1 MIRRSRDDS
10 GRGKPLAMSR
20 MSLCLFAKGQ
30 KKQKVPEEM
39 ILQTL

>member
-1 MIRRSRDDS
+1 MIHRSRNGG
-10 GRGKPLAMSR
+10 GRGEALAMDR

>member
-1 MIRRSRDDS
+1 M
-10 GRGKPLAMSR
+10 PLAMSR
-20 MSLCLFAKGQ
+20 MMLCSFVKRQ

>member
-1 MIRRSRDDS
+1 MIHRSRDGG
-10 GRGKPLAMSR
+10 GRGEPLSMSR
-20 MSLCLFAKGQ
+20 ISLCLFAKGQ

>member
-1 MIRRSRDDS
+1 
-10 GRGKPLAMSR
+10 

>member
-1 MIRRSRDDS
+1 MIHRSRDGG
-10 GRGKPLAMSR
+10 GRGEPLAMSS
-20 MSLCLFAKGQ
+20 MPLCPFVKGQ

>member
-1 MIRRSRDDS
+1 MIHRLRDGG
-10 GRGKPLAMSR
+10 GRGEPLAMR
-20 MSLCLFAKGQ
+20 RVSLCLFIKRQ

>member
-1 MIRRSRDDS
+1 MIHRSRDGG
-10 GRGKPLAMSR
+10 GRGEPLAMSR
-20 MSLCLFAKGQ
+20 MPLCLFAKGQ

>member
-1 MIRRSRDDS
+1 MIHRLRDGG
-10 GRGKPLAMSR
+10 GRGEALAMSR
-20 MSLCLFAKGQ
+20 MPLCLFVKRQ